1 MTNAVTPE
9 PMPFVTGKQ
18 VDEMTIVEI
27 SEQLERVTS
36 WIEAQRVRERE
47 ARAAYQAV
55 AAQVEANVTQIKAF
69 AQSLVDSQRRR
80 LSSFDGLLG
89 KQKEEHL
96 VSSGSNSGGGGGGGS
111 QPRTRQPIAIEPK
124 NIGEAIMSIW
134 TSGHTNE
141 ALTTDEIAATLPR
154 IGYKSS
160 AAPSSLKSSVNQALA
175 KLCRTAKVVRFRSDG
190 TRIPIRDM
198 KSRARKY
205 VAAVCLPEGE
215 EP

>member
-1 MTNAVTPE
+1 MTHAVTPE
-9 PMPFVTGKQ
+9 PMPFATGKH
-18 VDEMTIVEI
+18 VDEMSIVEI

-55 AAQVEANVTQIKAF
+55 ASQVEANVTQIKAF

-89 KQKEEHL
+89 KQKEEQAS
-96 VSSGSNSGGGGGGGS
+96 SSGSNSGGGGS
-111 QPRTRQPIAIEPK
+111 APRTRQPIAVEPK

-141 ALTTDEIAATLPR
+141 ALTTDEIAATLPK